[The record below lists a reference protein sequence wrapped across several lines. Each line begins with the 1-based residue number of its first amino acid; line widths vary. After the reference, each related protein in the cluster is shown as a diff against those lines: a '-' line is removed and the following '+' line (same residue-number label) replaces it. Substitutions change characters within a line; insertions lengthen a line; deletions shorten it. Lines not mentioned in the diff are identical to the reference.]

1 MATLDDVVAG
11 AVGGH
16 RAPGAVV
23 AVGLGREGVDIG
35 AANADPEALFQVG
48 SVTKVMTAVLVL
60 QHVERGDIGLDD
72 PVADHLDDFRLD
84 PPEVTRQVTVRHLLT
99 HTCGIDRA
107 DDFSDTGSGDDAVAR
122 YVAEVI
128 AGAPLIHPPG
138 ERWSYCN
145 AGYVVLGRLVE
156 VLDGRPWD
164 DALAA
169 RIFAPLGMVAATTAR
184 LDRTD
189 HPLAAGH
196 RYDPGRGVV
205 VPESKLLPRSV
216 GPAGGVVATAADL
229 VTFAAALTGGD
240 GTLLGADLAAA
251 MLAPEVP
258 VRTGHQGLGWTVPA
272 PGIAM
277 HGGATIGGTAVLAA
291 LPGLG
296 AMAVVADGPSAPA
309 IGAAVRDHL
318 FGAAAPELGP
328 SRVAGT
334 GPDLAPEACAGR
346 YARRFVTIAIACDQA
361 TGALTATTTYDE
373 PLAGQFPPPP
383 PVALEPL
390 GGGRWAGQRPYED
403 FPDLWDFG
411 DPDGDGRPRLL
422 MVGRL
427 SVRAD

>member
-84 PPEVTRQVTVRHLLT
+84 PPEATRQVTVRHLLT

-164 DALAA
+164 DAISA
-169 RIFAPLGMVAATTAR
+169 RIFAPLGMAAATMGG

-196 RYDPGRGVV
+196 RYNPERGAVL
-205 VPESKLLPRSV
+205 PERTLVPRSS
-216 GPAGGVVATAADL
+216 GPAGGVVATAVDL
-229 VTFAAALTGGD
+229 VTFAEALTGGD
-240 GTLLGADLAAA
+240 GRLLGADLAAA

-258 VRTGHQGLGWTVPA
+258 MRTGHQGLGWVVPTA
-272 PGIAM
+272 GIAL
-277 HGGATIGGTAVLAA
+277 HGGTTVGGTALLTAI
-291 LPGLG
+291 PGWG
-296 AMAVVADGPSAPA
+296 AMAVVADGPGAAA
-309 IGAAVRDHL
+309 IGAAVREHL
-318 FGAAAPELGP
+318 LGAAAQTLAPGREP
-328 SRVAGT
+328 GT
-334 GPDLAPEACAGR
+334 GPDVSPEACTGR
-346 YARRFVTIAIACDQA
+346 YARRFVTNDIACDQGG
-361 TGALTATTTYDE
+361 TLTATTTYDE
-373 PLAGQFPPPP
+373 PLARLFPAPP
-383 PVALEPL
+383 PVALERL

-403 FPDLWDFG
+403 FPQLWDFSE
-411 DPDGDGRPRLL
+411 PDGDGRPRLL

-427 SVRAD
+427 SVRAG